1 MADFGIAHFMEQS
14 DIVGRLVL
22 LALMIMSLVSWTVIL
37 IKVVQLRSARARR
50 QAFLFGYRQ
59 IAVPATLEQEVDGA
73 ANEACA
79 RVAVAGFEALRRW
92 KQRGAHRLL
101 EMADAADFVSTR
113 LALAV
118 SREQTRLESGMTA
131 LAAVG
136 STAPFVGLLG
146 TVWGIYHA
154 LLAIG
159 ISGQGTLD
167 KVAGPVGEA
176 LVMTAIGLAVAIP
189 AVLAYN
195 AFVRATQ
202 HAAGELEDFASE
214 LMAFIVTGVAAESQP
229 YPMRGIASRHGSC
242 TAPALVASH

>member
-1 MADFGIAHFMEQS
+1 MADFGIAHFVAQS

-22 LALMIMSLVSWTVIL
+22 VALMIMSLVSWTVIL
-37 IKVVQLRSARARR
+37 IKVVQLRAATARR
-50 QAFLFGYRQ
+50 QAFLRGYRQ
-59 IAVPATLEQEVDGA
+59 ITAPATLEQEVDGET
-73 ANEACA
+73 NEACT
-79 RVAVAGFEALRRW
+79 RVAVAGFAALRRW
-92 KQRGAHRLL
+92 SCAARN
-101 EMADAADFVSTR
+101 DCSTWPTVADFVSTR

-131 LAAVG
+131 LAAIG

-229 YPMRGIASRHGSC
+229 SRHGSY
-242 TAPALVASH
+242 TAPALVVNH

>member
-1 MADFGIAHFMEQS
+1 MADFGIAHFLEQS
-14 DIVGRLVL
+14 DVVGRLVL
-22 LALMIMSLVSWTVIL
+22 AALLIMSLVSWTVIL
-37 IKVVQLRSARARR
+37 IKIVQLRAATASR
-50 QAFLFGYRQ
+50 QAFLRGYRQ
-59 IAVPATLEQEVDGA
+59 TGTPATLEQEVDCE

-79 RVAVAGFEALRRW
+79 RVAAAGFEALRRW

-101 EMADAADFVSTR
+101 DMADGADFVSTR

-118 SREQTRLESGMTA
+118 SREQTRLESGMAA
-131 LAAVG
+131 LAAIG
-136 STAPFVGLLG
+136 STAPFLGLLG

-202 HAAGELEDFASE
+202 HAAGELEDFATE
-214 LMAFIVTGVAAESQP
+214 LMAFIVTGVAAKSQP
-229 YPMRGIASRHGSC
+229 SRYAAGLAPNLAGS
-242 TAPALVASH
+242 A

>member
-1 MADFGIAHFMEQS
+1 MMDFGITHFIEQS
-14 DIVGRLVL
+14 DVLGRLVL
-22 LALMIMSLVSWTVIL
+22 VALLLMSLVSWTVIL
-37 IKVVQLRSARARR
+37 IKIVQLRSASAGR
-50 QAFLFGYRQ
+50 QAFLLGYRQ
-59 IAVPATLEQEVDGA
+59 ANTPAALASELSGPRSDG
-73 ANEACA
+73 CSC
-79 RVAVAGFEALRRW
+79 VATAGFEALARW
-92 KQRGAHRLL
+92 NHRGAHRLL
-101 EMADAADFVSTR
+101 DYSDAADFVSAR

-118 SREQTRLESGMTA
+118 SREQTRLESGMAA
-131 LAAVG
+131 LAAIG

-195 AFVRATQ
+195 AFVRSTQ

-214 LMAFIVTGVAAESQP
+214 LMAFIATGVPVESQP
-229 YPMRGIASRHGSC
+229 SRHGSY
-242 TAPALVASH
+242 TAPTLVASH